1 MPPGRPPVR
10 AGRVETM
17 GKGWLPRI
25 LSRAPPTAPDTE
37 TDVLRALRANRSSTV
52 SLRDLRTGLADRE
65 PGIRDALWA
74 LETDGL
80 VEVLESPT
88 AGLICVLTEKGR

>member
-1 MPPGRPPVR
+1 MS
-10 AGRVETM
+10 
-17 GKGWLPRI
+17 KSWLPRI
-25 LSRAPPTAPDTE
+25 LSGAPPTATDTE

-52 SLRDLRTGLADRE
+52 SLRDLRTSLADRE

-88 AGLICVLTEKGR
+88 AGLICVLTEKGRLRVGHLDAPSAPGR